1 MNHATR
7 TFDLKQMLNDR
18 RREVLSATRSRVP
31 GTPSGRAG
39 DMGEELEGTDASTM
53 GNTDLAL
60 VQASLQTVARI
71 DDALARL
78 DGGRYGSCLECA
90 REISERWLSALPFA
104 VRCQACEGRRE
115 EQQGRARQFAH
126 ERSSLPLFTDT
137 VRAVA

>member
-39 DMGEELEGTDASTM
+39 DMGEEQEGTDASTM
-53 GNTDLAL
+53 GDTELAL

-78 DGGRYGSCLECA
+78 DGGKYGSCLECA
-90 REISERWLSALPFA
+90 REISERRLSAWPFA
-104 VRCQACEGRRE
+104 LRCQTCEERR
-115 EQQGRARQFAH
+115 QQELSVSRH
-126 ERSSLPLFTDT
+126 
-137 VRAVA
+137 